1 MSLEPLRKF
10 ASSST
15 VTRKLHAQCVKTD
28 DHIAS
33 WKEDDR
39 KQTNKQTN
47 NNEDYERLWKKKENK
62 RLSHNGC
69 EKAALFVRRQSP
81 TITAS

>member
-47 NNEDYERLWKKKENK
+47 NNEDYERLWKKKK
-62 RLSHNGC
+62 IKDSHTMD
-69 EKAALFVRRQSP
+69 VRRPLFLYDVNHPQ
-81 TITAS
+81 